1 MSLSFNVTPSQRR
14 SKLINSIDAQGFVRI
29 IEAHNGLSA
38 LVGQTASFER
48 DGQSIRY
55 DGFWESSLTDSA
67 SKGLPDAEIV
77 GNPSRLH
84 TIDEILSV
92 TSKPMIVDGD
102 TGGSDVQFEYF
113 VRDLERLGVSA
124 VIIEDKIFPKRNSLD
139 ASANQTLEDPDAF
152 ARKIVRGRE
161 ARVTDVFM
169 VIARLE
175 SLIAGLGIEDAV
187 MRAKKYIDSGVDGIM
202 IHSKQDSPD
211 EVIEFANLYDEL
223 CKPFGRRPVL
233 VCVPTTYNLITD
245 AELAKYGFNVI
256 IHANHL
262 LRASHKAMLATSEVI
277 LSNDRGFEA
286 EPWCIALPKV
296 FAQVGF
302 DQVKTKDREASKTQ
316 RLSVII
322 PAAGQDPIFADG
334 PKSLIEINS
343 KPILRH
349 QIETIRKV
357 GINEIVVVR
366 GYQGEQFDKFS
377 DESGLSFCDNPQYLH
392 THSIHSLFC
401 ADQYLGNGFVLAFSD
416 VLFSDDILRW
426 LIDTE
431 NDIVL
436 AVDNSYRYHRH
447 EIDKNLD
454 LVITREGRTGH
465 HRSLH
470 PIKKKV
476 EITRMGKNVSM
487 DEADY
492 EFTGLAYFSEEGA
505 RTVRQVYR
513 DCLENVHETFHE
525 SDSFAKATISD
536 FVQEIINRGF
546 SVHGLE
552 VYKGWMEVHNQMDIE
567 VASKELRSDLVGS

>member
-1 MSLSFNVTPSQRR
+1 
-14 SKLINSIDAQGFVRI
+14 LINSIDAKGFVRI

-48 DGQSIRY
+48 DGQSITY

-139 ASANQTLEDPDAF
+139 ASANQTLEDPDLF
-152 ARKIVRGRE
+152 ARKIVRGRD

-175 SLIAGLGIEDAV
+175 SLIAGLGIDDAV
-187 MRAKKYIDSGVDGIM
+187 MRAKKYIESGVDGIM
-202 IHSKQDSPD
+202 IHSKNDSPD
-211 EVIEFANLYDEL
+211 EVIEFAKLYDEM
-223 CKPFGRRPVL
+223 CKPFDRRPIL

-262 LRASHKAMLATSEVI
+262 LRASHRAMLTTSEVI

-286 EPWCIALPKV
+286 EPWCVALSKV

-302 DQVKTKDREASKTQ
+302 DQVKSKDREASKTQ
-316 RLSVII
+316 RLSAII
-322 PAAGQDPIFADG
+322 PAAGQDPVFTEG
-334 PKSLIEINS
+334 PKSLIEINA
-343 KPILRH
+343 KPIIRH

-357 GINEIVVVR
+357 GINQIVVVR
-366 GYQGEQFDKFS
+366 GYKGEQFDRFS
-377 DESGLSFCDNPQYLH
+377 EESGLTFCDNPQYLD

-416 VLFSDDILRW
+416 ILFSDDILRW

-465 HRSLH
+465 HRSLR
-470 PIKKKV
+470 PVKKKV
-476 EITRMGKNVSM
+476 EITQMGKNVIM
-487 DEADY
+487 EKADY

-505 RTVRQVYR
+505 RIVHQVYR
-513 DCLENVHETFHE
+513 DCLENVHGSFHE
-525 SDSFAKATISD
+525 ADSFAQATISD
-536 FVQEIINRGF
+536 FLQEIINRGF

-552 VYKGWMEVHNQMDIE
+552 VYKGWMEVHNQVDIE